1 VRVRTEIQAGHLCIF
16 VEDDG
21 EGVDPAELP
30 RLMRPFEQGQNALVR
45 RVEGAGLGLPIC
57 ELTCRAMGAR
67 LQLTSA
73 PGAGMSARVRL
84 KIAPAD

>member
-1 VRVRTEIQAGHLCIF
+1 VDDHVDVY

-30 RLMRPFEQGQNALVR
+30 RLMRPFEQGENALVR

-57 ELTCRAMGAR
+57 DLTCRAMGAR
-67 LQLTSA
+67 LQLVTA
-73 PGAGMSARVRL
+73 PGKGMSARVRL
-84 KIAPAD
+84 KTA